1 MATRRNLFGITYLV
15 EKRKFKL
22 LFQGPLAKLGYNPTF
37 YPINNWGYN
46 PTCSNFCLLTGKFVM
61 GNSQNYRDGRMDLFF
76 IFRGD
81 F

>member
-37 YPINNWGYN
+37 YPILITGVI
-46 PTCSNFCLLTGKFVM
+46 TLLVAIFVCQRE
-61 GNSQNYRDGRMDLFF
+61 NS
-76 IFRGD
+76 
-81 F
+81 